1 MRSAT
6 STKAT
11 VGSSSSSSSLR
22 QPVDI
27 EGIPVLFP
35 FKPYPSQIKY
45 MKCVVRALNGGKN
58 ALLES
63 PTGTGKTLSL
73 LCSALAWQ
81 KKQTGEFSNNGSNHA
96 VIVYASRTHSQ
107 LSQVLRELHRTA
119 YGKDTRVALLG
130 SREQLCVHPKLS
142 KLKGGILA
150 HQCG

>member
-1 MRSAT
+1 MRSA
-6 STKAT
+6 STKAAVEST
-11 VGSSSSSSSLR
+11 SSSCSSFR
-22 QPVDI
+22 QPIDI
-27 EGIPVLFP
+27 EGVPVLFP
-35 FKPYPSQIKY
+35 YEAYPSQIKY
-45 MKCVVRALNGGKN
+45 MQCVIRALDSSKN

-81 KKQTGEFSNNGSNHA
+81 KKQREEFSTNDGNRA

-107 LSQVLRELHRTA
+107 LSQVLRELHHTA

>member
-1 MRSAT
+1 MRSA
-6 STKAT
+6 SCKAAAI
-11 VGSSSSSSSLR
+11 GSSSSSLR

-27 EGIPVLFP
+27 EGVPVLFP
-35 FKPYPSQIKY
+35 FEAYPSQIKY
-45 MKCVVRALNGGKN
+45 MQCVIRALDGRKN

-81 KKQTGEFSNNGSNHA
+81 KKQKEEGCSNDGSSN

-107 LSQVLRELHRTA
+107 LSQVLRELHCTA
-119 YGKDTRVALLG
+119 YDKDTRVALLG